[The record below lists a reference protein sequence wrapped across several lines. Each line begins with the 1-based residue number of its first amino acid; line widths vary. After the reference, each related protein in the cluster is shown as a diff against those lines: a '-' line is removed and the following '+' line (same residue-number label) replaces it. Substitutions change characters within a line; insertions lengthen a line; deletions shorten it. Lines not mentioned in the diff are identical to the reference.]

1 MAAVLAARALE
12 TGLGVR
18 WIRSEILNA
27 VDDVLFGRADG
38 ADAPGIDLSGRL
50 P

>member
-1 MAAVLAARALE
+1 M
-12 TGLGVR
+12 
-18 WIRSEILNA
+18 RSEILNA

-38 ADAPGIDLSGRL
+38 ANTPEIDLSGRL